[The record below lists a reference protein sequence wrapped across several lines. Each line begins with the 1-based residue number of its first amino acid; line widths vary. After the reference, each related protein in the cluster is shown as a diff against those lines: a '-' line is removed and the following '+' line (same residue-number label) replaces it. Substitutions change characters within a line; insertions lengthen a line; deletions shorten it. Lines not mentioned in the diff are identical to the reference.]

1 MMIDFFIIGTQKG
14 GTTALH
20 SILKSIDGIE
30 VPSIKEVH
38 FFDNESTNWHQ
49 PDYKILHKHFNW
61 ENKDVI
67 RGEATPIYS
76 YWAPSIE
83 RIHAYNPDAKIIM
96 LLRHPAYRAHSHW
109 CMEFQRGKETL
120 QFSDAISER
129 GLSRVTQSTDGIHRV
144 YSYIERGFYSQQ
156 IKRLKKLFP
165 NPQIFFLRTDALW
178 SQPQRSVDEV
188 TQFLGVCSVKM
199 DSSNYITPSICYSH
213 AIPEQYELPQ
223 KIAQLTLLY
232 KDDILAT
239 EKQTRIQLSDWL
251 DPNYVEPMCRR

>member
-1 MMIDFFIIGTQKG
+1 MLIDFFIIGTQKG

-30 VPSIKEVH
+30 VPTTKEVH

-67 RGEATPIYS
+67 RDEATPIYS

-129 GLSRVTQSTDGIHRV
+129 GQSRVLSHFGSGHGVENFGVMGTGSAAANPSRATVAGHPHPRYRAV
-144 YSYIERGFYSQQ
+144 VATVFFSKWQ
-156 IKRLKKLFP
+156 IR
-165 NPQIFFLRTDALW
+165 IF
-178 SQPQRSVDEV
+178 
-188 TQFLGVCSVKM
+188 
-199 DSSNYITPSICYSH
+199 
-213 AIPEQYELPQ
+213 
-223 KIAQLTLLY
+223 
-232 KDDILAT
+232 
-239 EKQTRIQLSDWL
+239 
-251 DPNYVEPMCRR
+251 